1 MKRMLEKRMTPLH
14 WSALAA
20 SLAIVVALFGWLWLR
35 HHLEPIARQ
44 RIVETLEAKLH
55 CEVELDEVHLSLAHG
70 PAVNGRGLRI
80 MDIGSHARRTPG
92 GTPMLVVR
100 SFQFASTFSDL
111 VLHSSSAITAYA
123 QGLVMT
129 IPPADDRT
137 TIAQGDPKK
146 RNQPRNS
153 LFLNKLVATD
163 SRLVLESSKPG
174 KPPVVFNF
182 KEFVL
187 EDPGKNDPFVFD
199 AVLVNPKPIG
209 DVHTTGHIGPWVFD
223 NSRQSPV
230 DANFT
235 FDHADLSTI
244 KDLTGTLS
252 SSGRLTGTLGQMFV
266 HGVVD
271 ISDFALNLSA
281 HAFPVHAEY
290 QARVDGADGDV
301 ALDDVSAHFLHT
313 SLNGN
318 GLISRT
324 EKVPGHDIN
333 LDVHLREGRA
343 EDLLTL
349 LSKAPRPLLT
359 GAIRLQGH
367 LEVPPG
373 VQPFALKLR
382 AKGTAAIAGITWSN
396 PEVQQQVDQ
405 LSLRAQDVGKAKQA
419 IQDPAASP
427 RVDSAMSGAFVI
439 EHGDIDIGGLVY
451 KAPGATLLM
460 DGRYPL
466 LAREL
471 DFHGVARTIAPA
483 SHLETGIKSL
493 LLKPVSPFL
502 KKHGAGMQLPVSF
515 TGDKAHPHFAL
526 DLMHDKAEPESA
538 MAAKGKPL

>member
-1 MKRMLEKRMTPLH
+1 MTLPR
-14 WSALAA
+14 WIALAA
-20 SLAIVVALFGWLWLR
+20 SLAIVIALLGGLWLR
-35 HHLEPIARQ
+35 SHLEPIARQ
-44 RIVETLEAKLH
+44 RIVETLESKLH
-55 CEVELDEVHLSLAHG
+55 CEVELDEVHLSVTHGLA
-70 PAVNGRGLRI
+70 VDGRGLRI

-100 SFQFASTFSDL
+100 SFQFASTFSGL
-111 VLHSSSAITAYA
+111 LLHSSSAITAYA

-137 TIAQGDPKK
+137 TIAQGNPKK

-174 KPPVVFNF
+174 KPPIVFNF

-199 AVLVNPKPIG
+199 AVLVNPKPVG
-209 DVHTTGHIGPWVFD
+209 EVHTTGHIGPWVFN

-244 KDLTGTLS
+244 KGLAGTLA
-252 SSGRLTGTLGQMFV
+252 SSGRLSGTLGRMSV
-266 HGVVD
+266 HGLLD
-271 ISDFALNLSA
+271 IPDFSLDLSD
-281 HAFPVHAEY
+281 HAFPVHSEY
-290 QARVDGADGDV
+290 QARVDGTDGNV
-301 ALDDVSAHFLHT
+301 ALDEVSAHFLHT

-318 GLISRT
+318 GLISRAD
-324 EKVPGHDIN
+324 KVPGHDVN
-333 LDVHLREGRA
+333 LDIHLKDGRA

-349 LSKAPRPLLT
+349 FSKAPRPLLT
-359 GAIRLQGH
+359 GSIRLQGH

-373 VQPFALKLR
+373 VQSFALKLR
-382 AKGTAAIAGITWSN
+382 AKGTADIAGIAWSN
-396 PEVQQQVDQ
+396 PKVQQQVDQ

-427 RVDSAMSGAFVI
+427 RVKSALRGGFVI
-439 EHGDIDIGGLVY
+439 QHGNIDIGRLVY
-451 KAPGATLLM
+451 QMPGATLLM
-460 DGRYPL
+460 HGRYPL
-466 LAREL
+466 LAREME
-471 DFHGVARTIAPA
+471 FHGVARTIAPA

-493 LLKPVSPFL
+493 LLKPISPFL
-502 KKHGAGMQLPVSF
+502 KKNGAGMQLPVSF

-526 DLMHDKAEPESA
+526 DLMHDKADAESA
-538 MAAKGKPL
+538 RASKGKRL